1 MWKRKPSGLTA
12 RFGALLVL
20 AGAVSVVLFGC
31 LYVGGGVLLERYF
44 EDSGFQARLTEKRVL
59 DLQDYVSANG
69 LSVRDASRLTR
80 WVKKQPLILL
90 EIYRS
95 NVLLYSSSAPEE
107 WEENEEAPSY
117 DWNSYYEI
125 DFADGPAEV
134 VLYAND
140 TFRWSSYLTTGALF
154 LSCLLFL
161 LIFLRGCRKIV
172 TYICQLSR
180 EIQAM
185 EGGDLDVPITV
196 RGDHELTRLAKSLDA
211 MRQAFKEQRE
221 REAAVF
227 RANQTLITEMSHDL
241 RTPLT
246 ALQIYTDILR
256 FRTYDPGQLGEY
268 LEKIDAKAAQIKQLS
283 ENIFEYS
290 LISREQT
297 VQLDPPAPFRNV
309 FHDVLSEMA
318 AYLGQRGFSFR
329 LELDWQ
335 EAWIAVHP
343 PYVKRL
349 LDNLTSNLLKYADPA
364 VPILMEA
371 GETEDGP
378 WLALHNA
385 VRPDGAGQESTQI
398 GLANMRT
405 MMEKMGGSCQVF
417 QTPSS
422 FRVELRFPR
431 AESSRATS

>member
-20 AGAVSVVLFGC
+20 AGAVSVLLFGC
-31 LYVGGGVLLERYF
+31 LHVGGGVLLERYF

-90 EIYRS
+90 EVYRS

-140 TFRWSSYLTTGALF
+140 AFRWSSYLTTGALF

-297 VQLDPPAPFRNV
+297 VQLDSPAPFRNV

-329 LELDWQ
+329 LELDWP
-335 EAWIAVHP
+335 EARIAVHP

-371 GETEDGP
+371 GEAEDEP
-378 WLALHNA
+378 WLALQNA

-405 MMEKMGGSCQVF
+405 MMEKMGGCCQVF
-417 QTPSS
+417 HTTSS

-431 AESSRATS
+431 VESSRATS

>member
-12 RFGALLVL
+12 QFGALLAL
-20 AGAVSVVLFGC
+20 AGAASVLLFSC
-31 LYVGGGVLLERYF
+31 LYFGGGALLNQYF
-44 EDSGFQARLTEKRVL
+44 EDSGFQARLTEKRVR
-59 DLQDYVSANG
+59 DLQNYVSENG
-69 LSVRDASRLTR
+69 LSARDASALTR
-80 WVKKQPLILL
+80 WTKKQPLILL

-107 WEENEEAPSY
+107 WEESVEAPSY

-125 DFADGPAEV
+125 EFADGPAEA

-140 TFRWSSYLTTGALF
+140 TFRWSAYLTIGALF

-161 LIFLRGCRKIV
+161 FLVLRGCRKIAA
-172 TYICQLSR
+172 YICRLSQ

-185 EGGDLDVPITV
+185 EGGDLDVPITLQ
-196 RGDHELTRLAKSLDA
+196 GDHELTRLAKGLDA

-221 REAAVF
+221 REAAAF
-227 RANQTLITEMSHDL
+227 RANQTMITEMSHDL

-268 LEKIDAKAAQIKQLS
+268 LEKIDMKASQIRQLS

-290 LISREQT
+290 LISREQAI
-297 VQLDPPAPFRNV
+297 QLDQPTSFQDV

-318 AYLGQRGFSFR
+318 AYLGQRGFSFQ
-329 LELDWQ
+329 LELEWPAA
-335 EAWIAVHP
+335 EVAVHP
-343 PYVKRL
+343 PYIKRL
-349 LDNLTSNLLKYADPA
+349 ADNLTSNLLKYADP
-364 VPILMEA
+364 VVSILLET

-378 WLALHNA
+378 WLAVQNA
-385 VRPDGAGQESTQI
+385 ARPGAEGQESTQI
-398 GLANMRT
+398 GLANMKT
-405 MMEKMGGSCQVF
+405 MMEKMGGSCQVLH
-417 QTPSS
+417 TPSS
-422 FRVELRFPR
+422 FRVELRFPG
-431 AESSRATS
+431 AGGGN

>member
-1 MWKRKPSGLTA
+1 MWKFKPSGLTA

-20 AGAVSVVLFGC
+20 AGAVSALLFGC
-31 LYVGGGVLLERYF
+31 LHFGGGVLLERYF
-44 EDSGFQARLTEKRVL
+44 EDSGFQDRLTEKRIL
-59 DLQDYVSANG
+59 DLQDYVSTNG
-69 LSVRDASRLTR
+69 LSARDASHLTR

-107 WEENEEAPSY
+107 WEEDEEAPFY

-140 TFRWSSYLTTGALF
+140 LFRWSSYLTTGALL

-172 TYICQLSR
+172 AYICQLSQ

-196 RGDHELTRLAKSLDA
+196 QGNHELTQLAKSLDA

-221 REAAVF
+221 REVAVF
-227 RANQTLITEMSHDL
+227 RTNQTMITEMSHDL

-256 FRTYDPGQLGEY
+256 FRKYDPGQLGEY
-268 LEKIDAKAAQIKQLS
+268 LEKIDAKAAQIRQLS

-297 VQLDPPAPFRNV
+297 VQLDTPAPFRNV

-318 AYLGQRGFSFR
+318 AYLGQRGFSFQ
-329 LELDWQ
+329 LELDWP
-335 EAWIAVHP
+335 EAEVAVYP
-343 PYVKRL
+343 AYIKRL
-349 LDNLTSNLLKYADPA
+349 ADNMASNILKYADP
-364 VPILMEA
+364 VVSILMEV
-371 GETEDGP
+371 GEAEAGP
-378 WLALHNA
+378 WLALQNA
-385 VRPDGAGQESTQI
+385 VRLDGTEQESTQI
-398 GLANMRT
+398 GLDNMRT
-405 MMEKMGGSCQVF
+405 MMEKMGGYCQVL

-422 FRVELRFPR
+422 FRVELRFPK
-431 AESSRATS
+431 AES

>member
-12 RFGALLVL
+12 QFGALLVL
-20 AGAVSVVLFGC
+20 AGMVSALLFGC
-31 LYVGGGVLLERYF
+31 LYFCGGVLLERYF
-44 EDSGFQARLTEKRVL
+44 EDSGFQTRLTEKRIL
-59 DLQDYVSANG
+59 DLQNYVTDNG
-69 LSVRDASRLTR
+69 LSARDASQLTR

-95 NVLLYSSSAPEE
+95 NVLLYSSSAPEA
-107 WEENEEAPSY
+107 WEENEEAPFY
-117 DWNSYYEI
+117 GWNSYYEI
-125 DFADGPAEV
+125 DFADGSAEV

-172 TYICQLSR
+172 AYICQLSR
-180 EIQAM
+180 EIQTM
-185 EGGDLDVPITV
+185 EGGDLDVPITFQ
-196 RGDHELTRLAKSLDA
+196 GDHELTRLAKSLDA

-227 RANQTLITEMSHDL
+227 RANQTMITEMSHDL

-256 FRTYDPGQLGEY
+256 FRKYDPGQLEEY

-297 VQLDPPAPFRNV
+297 VQLDTPAPFRNV

-318 AYLGQRGFSFR
+318 ACLGQRGFSFR
-329 LELDWQ
+329 LKLDWP
-335 EAWIAVHP
+335 EAKAAVHP
-343 PYVKRL
+343 AYIRRL
-349 LDNLTSNLLKYADPA
+349 ADNMTSNFLKYADPA

-378 WLALHNA
+378 WLALQNA
-385 VRPDGAGQESTQI
+385 VRPDGASQESTQI

-405 MMEKMGGSCQVF
+405 MMEKMGGCCQVF
-417 QTPSS
+417 HTPSS

-431 AESSRATS
+431 VES